1 MPYLDGSYALLVG
14 HYIKELG
21 RSCIYVDPL
30 CCEMPSSDFSLGGIV
45 LMCHETMYRD
55 YSLDSVIIDPWR
67 KVKKDP
73 KYLIIPYGNT
83 R

>member
-1 MPYLDGSYALLVG
+1 
-14 HYIKELG
+14 
-21 RSCIYVDPL
+21 
-30 CCEMPSSDFSLGGIV
+30 MPSSDFSLGGIV

-55 YSLDSVIIDPWR
+55 YSVDSVIIDPWR